1 MVARNTSSYL
11 PLAGSSS
18 SSPSSSRS
26 ASGRMCGPS
35 SSALSSL
42 ARKLKRILLVLVAF
56 VILLQLLVLLPY
68 FAGEERMKGWGLES
82 VPHPAP
88 PQWMQPGSWA
98 TGPPGPPGHG
108 PPGHGPPGRPDDHPP
123 WDDGEDHFTGGAT
136 PIDASIAFPP
146 PYHKTFQTFDYAH
159 NSDANPHLGQ
169 IPALHLNVLNSVP
182 VLVAPPFPPKAPE
195 INSSVY
201 NLRPWDK
208 ELKGSNTTWQDSF
221 KAHLQ
226 PMEEDPRSAPFSG
239 WKPPLAMLDTS
250 KPPAEK
256 LGKVQFAFT
265 DPTRRSGKQGDEARE
280 KLLAERQRLVRN
292 AFLHAWS
299 GYKRLAWG
307 HDELRPVSEK
317 AQDNFNGW
325 GATIVDALDTLLVMD
340 LPGEY
345 DLARSHVRDIDFA
358 LIGGERSA
366 YGSSDGRLPVFETAI
381 RYLGGMLAAYDL
393 SGDELMKDRAE
404 ELAQRLEAAFD
415 TRSGVPV
422 GRIRLAEDINQPRP
436 GRGSFGSTHS
446 FSSVVLSEAGSML
459 LEYTRLWQATG
470 NRAYYDR
477 VQRVTDWFDRNMTEG
492 AGQGGLLYNIIF
504 PEQHTGSGSLSFGGM
519 SDSYYEYLIKEH
531 QLLGG
536 RVPQYGRMYSAAM
549 ETARGFII
557 RDVHSVPN
565 TSLLVPGSFEHK
577 TWHAKLE
584 HLACF
589 TGAMAGLGAKLMPKE
604 RGKDYAVAQRISETC
619 WWAYNSTNTGIGPEY
634 TIFYEE
640 YKPHRG
646 KNGKNVGKYGQNAKP
661 SGWPIEGIRG
671 QLPDYRGRP
680 ETIESVFYMWRITG
694 DPVWQE
700 RGWQMF
706 SSWVTH
712 SMTNVGFA
720 NIQDVNKVP
729 APLTDSME
737 SFVFAETFKYYY
749 LLFSPPDLIS
759 LDDYVLTTEAH
770 PLLVPQNGKW
780 AQPEAQRVQGV
791 GGACGREG
799 EERSGST
806 GQDGTEY
813 GGADG

>member
-1 MVARNTSSYL
+1 MPR
-11 PLAGSSS
+11 PL
-18 SSPSSSRS
+18 
-26 ASGRMCGPS
+26 
-35 SSALSSL
+35 L
-42 ARKLKRILLVLVAF
+42 A
-56 VILLQLLVLLPY
+56 
-68 FAGEERMKGWGLES
+68 

-88 PQWMQPGSWA
+88 PQWMQPGKWGD
-98 TGPPGPPGHG
+98 GPPDHGPPGHG
-108 PPGHGPPGRPDDHPP
+108 PPGHGPPGGPDPRPHGPAKDHPQP
-123 WDDGEDHFTGGAT
+123 PAIDGEDKYATGSA
-136 PIDASIAFPP
+136 PLDDSLAFPP
-146 PYHKTFQTFDYAH
+146 PYHKSFAIFDYTH
-159 NSDANPHLGQ
+159 KSDANPHLGQ
-169 IPALHLNVLNSVP
+169 IPALHLSVLNAAP
-182 VLVAPPFPPKAPE
+182 VLVAPPFPLKAPE

-208 ELKGSNTTWQDSF
+208 KLKGSHTTWQDSF
-221 KAHLQ
+221 NAHLQ
-226 PMEEDPRSAPFSG
+226 PMEADPRVAPFTG
-239 WKPPLAMLDTS
+239 WEPPLALLDTS
-250 KPPAEK
+250 KPPADK
-256 LGKVQFAFT
+256 LGKVQYAFT

-280 KLLAERQRLVRN
+280 SLLAERQRLVRN

-345 DLARSHVRDIDFA
+345 ELARSHVRDIDFA
-358 LIGGERSA
+358 LVGGERSA

-422 GRIRLAEDINQPRP
+422 GRIRLAEDINQPAP
-436 GRGSFGSTHS
+436 GRGGFGSAHG

-477 VQRVTDWFDRNMTEG
+477 VQRVTDWFDKNMTEA
-492 AGQGGLLYNIIF
+492 AGQGGMLYTIVY

-536 RVPQYGRMYSAAM
+536 RVPQYGRMYSAAID
-549 ETARGFII
+549 TARGIII
-557 RDVHSVPN
+557 RDVKSVPN
-565 TSLLVPGSFEHK
+565 TSLVIPGTVEGRG
-577 TWHAKLE
+577 WNAKLE

-589 TGAMAGLGAKLMPKE
+589 TGAMVGLGAKLMPKE
-604 RGKDYAVAQRISETC
+604 RGKDYDIAQRISETC
-619 WWAYNSTNTGIGPEY
+619 WWTYNSTNTGIGPEY

-640 YKPHRG
+640 SNAHRGQNGHNAG
-646 KNGKNVGKYGQNAKP
+646 KNGKTPKP
-661 SGWPIEGIRG
+661 PGWPIEGVRG

-712 SMTNVGFA
+712 AMTNVGFA

-729 APLTDSME
+729 APLVDSME
-737 SFVFAETFKYYY
+737 SFVFAETFKV
-749 LLFSPPDLIS
+749 SC
-759 LDDYVLTTEAH
+759 
-770 PLLVPQNGKW
+770 
-780 AQPEAQRVQGV
+780 GV
-791 GGACGREG
+791 VTREG
-799 EERSGST
+799 
-806 GQDGTEY
+806 
-813 GGADG
+813 